1 MTPIRDEFDRW
12 LEETAPSLRQRWDT
26 PELWP
31 RIAGSLEEERGR
43 ANRPATRSWMAAVAA
58 LVILIAPVAWLL
70 RTSHVERRA
79 LLTEQA
85 LEEVRDAEQAYAK
98 SIDRLSQLAAP
109 RLENP
114 QSPIISSYREKLMVI
129 DDAIAALKIE
139 AGRNPYNDH
148 LRRELLALYQD
159 KQNTLKGILDESSSH
174 TATP

>member
-12 LEETAPSLRQRWDT
+12 LEDTAPSLRKRWDS

-31 RIAGSLEEERGR
+31 KIAGSLEEERGR
-43 ANRPATRSWMAAVAA
+43 ASRPATRSWMAAAA
-58 LVILIAPVAWLL
+58 AVLFLLTPVGYLL
-70 RTSHVERRA
+70 WTSHAERQA
-79 LLTEQA
+79 FLTDQA
-85 LEEVRDAEQAYAK
+85 LQEVQDAEAAYAR
-98 SIDRLSQLAAP
+98 SIEKLNHLAAP

-114 QSPIISSYREKLMVI
+114 QSPIISSYREKLMVL

-159 KQNTLKGILDESSSH
+159 KQNTLKGILNESSSQ